1 VPNRAQHAQALLQA
15 LDSLPSM
22 TGDAIPGVYLEV
34 QGRPG
39 EVMITKGLNASDLTL
54 LAVEPGHPE
63 DNRPPKATVF
73 ASAQGLDKLRH
84 KIEDFAEKNR
94 TKKDGSEGRPYN
106 ADLVQ
111 SIGAIV
117 EAGLRALWRSPD
129 AKFPEDDGATPW
141 EIWLDRSQAEA
152 FIARA
157 AEFGVAIGADRLEFP
172 EDLVI
177 IANATRDALALA
189 VRRLAG
195 VRALAAPTV
204 TADYF
209 DTMEIEE
216 QAEWLGAL
224 QSLTTFEAIDDPTY
238 ITLLDRG
245 VGRAHPLIA
254 PALNVA
260 DRHGADPTWG
270 VEDSIGHG
278 TQLAGL
284 SLYGDLTIALQTMMP
299 IQIRHRLESAKIIPD
314 AGHNPHHLLGAMTR
328 AGINAAEAVANRRRT
343 FAMASTT
350 EGDTPHD
357 GAPTSWSSEID
368 QLIAGASGLKK
379 IPRLFLV
386 SAGNTNQN
394 LFGNDDYLSTSHH
407 PDNEIESPAHAWNAI
422 CVGAFTDKIVL
433 PAGEPGVP
441 LAPAGDL
448 APSSRTAS
456 WLSYW
461 PIKPDVVFE
470 GGNWV
475 VNGPP
480 PPMGHSA
487 LSLLTTDHQF
497 PLRAFTTCGETSG
510 ATALAA
516 RAVTEL
522 WSDYSHLWPETIRA
536 LFVSSARWTQQMRS
550 HLPANPAKGDY
561 GALFQRYGYG
571 IPDMERARRS
581 ASNALTL
588 IVQDTITPYRKN
600 DKASAEHV
608 HNEMK
613 LFELPWPVE
622 ELRKLTNTPVTL
634 RVALSTFIQPNPS
647 EPARGSKFRYAS
659 HNLRFKLNRPNEGK
673 PEFIARISKIAEQPD
688 GPVVE
693 EDDGWIFGRNRRDV
707 GSIQIDELTC
717 PASDLA
723 RRNIVAVHPVAGWWK
738 TKTMKDP
745 EKQSA
750 RFALVVEID
759 AGTVES
765 DLYAEVKTAIDN
777 LSVVSTIV

>member
-1 VPNRAQHAQALLQA
+1 MLQA
-15 LDSLPSM
+15 LDALPNIAS
-22 TGDAIPGVYLEV
+22 DARPGVYLEV
-34 QGRPG
+34 EGRAG
-39 EVMITKGLNASDLTL
+39 EVMITKGLNASDMTL
-54 LAVEPGHPE
+54 LAVTPGHS
-63 DNRPPKATVF
+63 DGDQPPKATVF
-73 ASAQGLDKLRH
+73 ATAKGLDKLRH
-84 KIEDFAEKNR
+84 KIQDFADKSR
-94 TKKDGSEGRPYN
+94 TKTDGSEGRPYN

-117 EAGLRALWRSPD
+117 EAGLRSLWRSPT
-129 AKFPEDDGATPW
+129 AKFPEGDGKTPW
-141 EIWLDRSQAEA
+141 EIWLDISQAEA

-157 AEFGVAIGADRLEFP
+157 AEFDVAIGTDRLEFP
-172 EDLVI
+172 EDIVV
-177 IANATRDALALA
+177 IANATHDSLALA
-189 VRRLAG
+189 IRRLAG

-209 DTMEIEE
+209 DAMPIEE
-216 QAEWLGAL
+216 QTEWLGAL
-224 QSLTTFEAIDDPTY
+224 QGLTTFEAIDDPTY

-245 VGRAHPLIA
+245 VGLAHPLIA
-254 PALNVA
+254 PALNA
-260 DRHGADPTWG
+260 TDRHAADPAWG
-270 VEDSIGHG
+270 VEDYVGHG

-328 AGINAAEAVANRRRT
+328 AGINAAETVADRRRT

-350 EGDTPHD
+350 EDDTPHD

-368 QLIAGASGLKK
+368 QLIAGTSGLKK

-386 SAGNTNQN
+386 SAGNTDQS
-394 LFGNDDYLSTSHH
+394 LFGNDDYLSVSHH

-422 CVGAFTDKIVL
+422 SVGAYTNKVVL
-433 PAGEPGVP
+433 PAGESGAP

-456 WLSYW
+456 WLSHW

-470 GGNWV
+470 GGNWIV
-475 VNGPP
+475 DGPP

-516 RAVTEL
+516 RAISEL
-522 WSDYSHLWPETIRA
+522 WSDYPHLWPETIRA

-550 HLPANPAKGDY
+550 HLPASPTKGAY
-561 GALFQRYGYG
+561 GPLFQRYGYG

-588 IVQDTITPYRKN
+588 IVQDTISPYRES
-600 DKASAEHV
+600 DKASTEHI
-608 HNEMK
+608 HNEMR

-622 ELRKLTNTPVTL
+622 ELRKLTNTLVTL

-659 HNLRFKLNRPNEGK
+659 HNLRFKLNRPNEDK
-673 PEFIARISKIAEQPD
+673 SEFLARISKIAEQPD
-688 GPVVE
+688 LPVVE

-723 RRNIVAVHPVAGWWK
+723 RRNILAVHPVAGWWK
-738 TKTMKDP
+738 TRTMQDP
-745 EKQSA
+745 EKKSA
-750 RFALVVEID
+750 RFALIVEID
-759 AGTVES
+759 ASTVET
-765 DLYAEVKTAIDN
+765 DLYAEVKTAVDN
-777 LSVVSTIV
+777 RTAIATGV